1 MVTIKDISKKSGF
14 SITTVSKALNDYS
27 DISPKTKKLILGLAN
42 EMNYIPN
49 SQARSLVTQ
58 KSYTIGIIFHENSGI
73 GLQHP
78 LFSKILESFKTEV
91 ERAGYDLLFLAHKT
105 GGQMGSYL
113 QHSIRKQVEGIFV
126 LCADF
131 YSEEL
136 FELYHSELPIVMIDF
151 EQDRIP
157 YVTSDNEEA
166 VDIAVRYLYDH
177 GHRKIANIHGGI
189 NTFIGGTRKKAFE
202 DSVKNLGINLNLE
215 YQVEGVD
222 FSKDDG
228 YQAMQK
234 ILKLKD
240 QPTAIFCASDM
251 MAVGAIQAIEAAG
264 KKVPRD
270 YSIIG
275 FDGVEAGQIITPRLT
290 TIKQDTETMGKIA
303 ATEILKMVSKNK
315 RPTLGKRAVVSGFLI
330 EGDTVRNIGDK

>member
-136 FELYHSELPIVMIDF
+136 FELYS
-151 EQDRIP
+151 
-157 YVTSDNEEA
+157 
-166 VDIAVRYLYDH
+166 
-177 GHRKIANIHGGI
+177 
-189 NTFIGGTRKKAFE
+189 
-202 DSVKNLGINLNLE
+202 
-215 YQVEGVD
+215 
-222 FSKDDG
+222 
-228 YQAMQK
+228 
-234 ILKLKD
+234 
-240 QPTAIFCASDM
+240 C
-251 MAVGAIQAIEAAG
+251 
-264 KKVPRD
+264 
-270 YSIIG
+270 
-275 FDGVEAGQIITPRLT
+275 
-290 TIKQDTETMGKIA
+290 
-303 ATEILKMVSKNK
+303 
-315 RPTLGKRAVVSGFLI
+315 
-330 EGDTVRNIGDK
+330 IGDKISNELRLIIVLHTVSKLSSLSYWHVKPKFPLRISFAY

>member
-27 DISPKTKKLILGLAN
+27 DISPKTKDLILSLAN

-58 KSYTIGIIFHENSGI
+58 KSYTVGIIFHEISGV

-78 LFSKILESFKTEV
+78 LFSKILESFKGEV
-91 ERAGYDLLFLAHKT
+91 ENAGYDLLFLAHKT

-131 YSEEL
+131 YSDEL
-136 FELYHSELPIVMIDF
+136 FELYNSELPIVMIDF
-151 EQDRIP
+151 EQEKIP
-157 YVTSDNEEA
+157 YITSNNEQA
-166 VDIAVRYLYDH
+166 VYLAVKHLYNH
-177 GHRKIANIHGGI
+177 GHRKIANIHGGGH
-189 NTFIGGTRKKAFE
+189 TFIGGTRKKAFE
-202 DSVKNLGINLNLE
+202 DSMAKLGLEINPEHVLE
-215 YQVEGVD
+215 GEV
-222 FSKDDG
+222 FSKENG
-228 YQAMQK
+228 YDAMNK

-251 MAVGAIQAIEAAG
+251 MAIGAIQAIQAAG
-264 KKVPRD
+264 KKVPED

-275 FDGVEAGQIITPRLT
+275 FDGIDAGQIITPQLT
-290 TIKQDTETMGKIA
+290 TIKQDTVSMGKLA
-303 ATEILKMVSKNK
+303 ANEILKMFNKNK
-315 RPTLGKRAVVSGFLI
+315 RATSGKRIVVDGYLV
-330 EGDTVRNIGDK
+330 EGGTVQTLR